1 MSPKAALTLPESYL
15 PFLEE
20 VKTRIQ
26 QSQIKAA
33 LAVNQE
39 LLKLHWWIGREIA
52 TRQETEKWGT
62 HVIERF
68 CKDIQ
73 SGFPG
78 LKGFSRS
85 NMFYMRTFYKT
96 YEIVQQASGQL
107 GTPPDFCLNIPWWHS
122 VILIDKVKN
131 LQEREWYARKAI
143 EHGWSR
149 SMLEV

>member
-1 MSPKAALTLPESYL
+1 MSPKAALALPESYL

-33 LAVNQE
+33 VAVNQE
-39 LLKLHWWIGREIA
+39 LIKLHWWIGREIVN
-52 TRQETEKWGT
+52 RQETEKWGAQ
-62 HVIERF
+62 VIERF

-85 NMFYMRTFYKT
+85 IVFYMRMFYT
-96 YEIVQQASGQL
+96 NYAIVQQAVGL
-107 GTPPDFCLNIPWWHS
+107 
-122 VILIDKVKN
+122 
-131 LQEREWYARKAI
+131 
-143 EHGWSR
+143 
-149 SMLEV
+149 LEVPPRLLP